1 MRNTYV
7 LTLTMILK
15 SRKDRTK
22 RDKRQNKREKKKKK
36 RTECNRYSWSK
47 KNIENN
53 NLYDA
58 WTKLTHDACSNT
70 LRSPITL

>member
-7 LTLTMILK
+7 LTLTMMLK

-36 RTECNRYSWSK
+36 GQNASDTVRAK
-47 KNIENN
+47 K
-53 NLYDA
+53 YR
-58 WTKLTHDACSNT
+58 K
-70 LRSPITL
+70 

>member
-1 MRNTYV
+1 MAYVLNMRNTYV
-7 LTLTMILK
+7 LTLTIMLK

-36 RTECNRYSWSK
+36 KKDRMHQIQLEQ

-58 WTKLTHDACSNT
+58 
-70 LRSPITL
+70 